1 MPAKGNK
8 SDYLILGVV
17 IAGAAIVLAL
27 AVGAGWL
34 EEKADEAPPI
44 RTTYSSNP
52 EGTKAFW
59 LLMGRLDMPLMRV
72 QQAFKGRTLASVDV
86 LFILDPMERLG
97 REELSAL
104 EAWIARGGVLVYNG
118 VFGLTKG
125 FETTGPFLHV
135 PEAVRHRYGYE
146 DEPETAPVPP
156 PAADLPLARD
166 VRRVAFASRDTL
178 YVPDGTEVERLDTD
192 TDLFSD
198 SSGLRIA
205 TRQIGDGRIIALVDS
220 SFLTN
225 GLIGRGDNCVLAA
238 NVVAYAR
245 HEARGPR
252 VAYDEYH
259 MGFGS
264 RPTSW
269 STLWAALCQNSAGWA
284 VLTAAAAGLCYLIY
298 KGRRFGTR
306 RAPQR
311 TRRRSKLEYVHS
323 VGATYRAAGAHGL
336 AFRILF
342 GWFRSRCADLAGL
355 PETAG
360 SSEIAARLARR
371 TGKPQARYESAF
383 EAYEQ
388 ALAMQKLSDR
398 RLTALLQHMAD
409 MEREIFDGT
418 QRRK

>member
-1 MPAKGNK
+1 MSAKGNR
-8 SDYLILGVV
+8 SDYIILGVV
-17 IAGAAIVLAL
+17 LTGAAIVLAL
-27 AVGAGWL
+27 AAGAGWF

-59 LLMGRLDMPLMRV
+59 MLMDRLDMPLTRL
-72 QQAFKGRTLASVDV
+72 QQSFKGRTLASVDV
-86 LFILDPMERLG
+86 LFILDPMEDLG
-97 REELSAL
+97 GEERSAL
-104 EAWIARGGVLVYNG
+104 EAWIAGGGVLVYHG
-118 VFGLTKG
+118 VFGLAGG
-125 FETTGPFLHV
+125 FETTGDSFGYPAGM
-135 PEAVRHRYGYE
+135 PRHYG
-146 DEPETAPVPP
+146 DDALSTKPVPP
-156 PAADLPLARD
+156 SLADLPLARD
-166 VRRVAFASRDTL
+166 VERIVFADSDTL
-178 YVPDGTEVERLDTD
+178 YVPDGTEVKRRETD
-192 TDLFSD
+192 TDLFAD

-205 TRQIGDGRIIALVDS
+205 TRQVGEGRTIALADT
-220 SFLTN
+220 SFLSN
-225 GLIGRGDNCVLAA
+225 RLLGQGDNCVLAA
-238 NVVAYAR
+238 NVVAYALD
-245 HEARGPR
+245 EARGGR

-259 MGFGS
+259 MGFGDHA
-264 RPTSW
+264 TSW
-269 STLWAALCQNSAGWA
+269 STLWAALFQNSAGWA
-284 VLTAAAAGLCYLIY
+284 VLTAAGAGACYLIY

-342 GWFRSRCADLAGL
+342 GWFRSRCAELTGL

-360 SSEIAARLARR
+360 SSLIAAHLARR
-371 TGKPQARYESAF
+371 TGKPQAGYENAF
-383 EAYEQ
+383 EAYEK

-398 RLTALLQHMAD
+398 RLTALLQHMAN

>member
-1 MPAKGNK
+1 MSAKGNR
-8 SDYLILGVV
+8 SDYIILGVV

-27 AVGAGWL
+27 AGGAGWF
-34 EEKADEAPPI
+34 EQKADEAPPI

-59 LLMGRLDMPLMRV
+59 MLMGRLDMPLTRV
-72 QQAFKGRTLASVDV
+72 QQSLKGRTLASVDV

-97 REELSAL
+97 GEELSAL

-118 VFGLTKG
+118 VFGLTG
-125 FETTGPFLHV
+125 AFETTGLPF
-135 PEAVRHRYGYE
+135 PYPGAVRRHYE
-146 DEPETAPVPP
+146 GDLPETEPVPP
-156 PAADLPLARD
+156 SLDDLPLARD
-166 VRRVAFASRDTL
+166 VRRVVFAGSDTL
-178 YVPDGTEVERLDTD
+178 YVPDGSEVERLATD
-192 TDLFSD
+192 TDLFVD

-205 TRQIGDGRIIALVDS
+205 TRKIGDGRIIALADT

-225 GLIGRGDNCVLAA
+225 RLLGQGDNCVLAA
-238 NVVAYAR
+238 NVVAYAL
-245 HEARGPR
+245 HEARGNR
-252 VAYDEYH
+252 AGYDEYH

-269 STLWAALCQNSAGWA
+269 STLWAALFRTSAGWA
-284 VLTAAAAGLCYLIY
+284 VLTAAAAGVCYLVY

-342 GWFRSRCADLAGL
+342 GWFRSRCADLTGL
-355 PETAG
+355 PEMAG
-360 SSEIAARLARR
+360 SAEIAARLARR
-371 TGKPQARYESAF
+371 TGKPQGSYENAF
-383 EAYEQ
+383 EAYEK

-398 RLTALLQHMAD
+398 RVTALLQHMAA